1 MKIPT
6 FEDNF
11 NEKTEEVRN
20 LSRIADLKEI
30 CLQDIKTF
38 DLCLEPL
45 VKVFLHTKGCK
56 TKVMRMVILHWLWL
70 DPVLAAS
77 LVRGTFGNKI
87 GMRMYQCH

>member
-6 FEDNF
+6 FEDKF

-20 LSRIADLKEI
+20 LSRIADLKE
-30 CLQDIKTF
+30 
-38 DLCLEPL
+38 
-45 VKVFLHTKGCK
+45 TKGCK

-70 DPVLAAS
+70 DPVFAAS